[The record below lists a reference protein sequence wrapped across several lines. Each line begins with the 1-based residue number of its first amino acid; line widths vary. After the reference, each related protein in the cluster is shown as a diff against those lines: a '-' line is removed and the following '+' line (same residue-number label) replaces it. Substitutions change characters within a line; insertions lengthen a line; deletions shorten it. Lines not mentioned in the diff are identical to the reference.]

1 MVMTMWDGK
10 PATFKSVWLTNLK
23 LFATQMNG
31 YTEWLNLTMGVDN
44 TLSAQGDFT
53 LPDGFG
59 RDRRNVIVDQL
70 KVVKAYLGDVD
81 DVLNNAALDYYDDQG
96 NRIAFHLSWTIEKP
110 PLTNDA
116 KYYNTIFKKL
126 DDALSLMENLKQSQA
141 DEG

>member
-10 PATFKSVWLTNLK
+10 PATFQSVWLNNLK
-23 LFATQMNG
+23 AFATQMNG

-59 RDRRNVIVDQL
+59 RDRRNAIVDQL
-70 KVVKAYLGDVD
+70 KIIKAYLGDVD
-81 DVLNNAALDYYDDQG
+81 DVLNGAALDYYDDQG

-126 DDALSLMENLKQSQA
+126 DDALSLMQNLKQSQA